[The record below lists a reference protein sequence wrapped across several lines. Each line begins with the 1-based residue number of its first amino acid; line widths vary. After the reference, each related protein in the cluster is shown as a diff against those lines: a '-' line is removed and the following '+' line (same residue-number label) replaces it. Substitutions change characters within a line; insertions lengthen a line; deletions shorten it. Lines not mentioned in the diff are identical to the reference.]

1 MSMQIQRASALLMQ
15 AYQTQQNMGAK
26 ERAADIQAPR
36 DEVDISGVGLTFGE
50 VLGRLRSAGDAVRAD
65 KVSYFAEEIA
75 AGRYHVDAKD
85 IAGKML
91 EKAV

>member
-1 MSMQIQRASALLMQ
+1 MSMQVQRTGALMMQ
-15 AYQTQQNMGAK
+15 AYQTQKNMGAK
-26 ERAADIQAPR
+26 DRAADIQTPQ
-36 DEVDISGVGLTFGE
+36 DEVTISGMGQTFGE
-50 VLGRLRSAGDAVRAD
+50 VLGRLHAAGDTVRAD

-75 AGRYHVDAKD
+75 AGRYRIDAKD

>member
-1 MSMQIQRASALLMQ
+1 MSMQIQRTGALQMQ
-15 AYQTQQNMGAK
+15 AYQTQRNVEAK
-26 ERAADIQAPR
+26 GRTTDIQTPQ
-36 DEVDISGVGLTFGE
+36 DEVNISGVGQTFGE
-50 VLGRLRSAGDAVRAD
+50 ILGRLRSAGDVVRAD
-65 KVSYFAEEIA
+65 KVAYFTEEIA